1 MLEMD
6 DVKKGARR
14 MLTMDQVL
22 ELVPVGK
29 STLKRMVKNEE
40 FPSAHYISPKK
51 LVWYEDEI
59 ELWQGSLPAES
70 RRKRAERRAKAGQ
83 EG

>member
-1 MLEMD
+1 VLAMD
-6 DVKKGARR
+6 EKQGARR
-14 MLTMDQVL
+14 MLTMEQVL

-29 STLKRMVKNEE
+29 STLKRMIKNGE

-51 LVWYEDEI
+51 MVWYEDSI
-59 ELWQGSLPAES
+59 MLWQGSLPAEN

-83 EG
+83 RG

>member
-1 MLEMD
+1 MD

-14 MLTMDQVL
+14 MLTMEQVL
-22 ELVPVGK
+22 ELVPVGR

-40 FPSAHYISPKK
+40 FPNAHYISPRKM
-51 LVWYEDEI
+51 VWYEDEI

-70 RRKRAERRAKAGQ
+70 RRKRAERKKAAQSG
-83 EG
+83 